1 MYEVRSALQCNFA
14 IHNTYTEYFLN
25 RNQKGDFKMT
35 KKIISM
41 ILSIAMVLSIAV
53 VGITGVSAAVD
64 SDGRYVPSEGVETHR
79 IYFAMPNS
87 WKSAKYGADSAG
99 IFGGMD
105 LILMDLSRE
114 QSVLRGRVTKCRLLM
129 LNRIFIMLISRQM

>member
-35 KKIISM
+35 KKIMSM

-53 VGITGVSAAVD
+53 VGISGVSAAVD
-64 SDGRYVPSEGVETHR
+64 SDGRYGRAQNTVQILRE
-79 IYFAMPNS
+79 F
-87 WKSAKYGADSAG
+87 
-99 IFGGMD
+99 FGGMD

>member
-1 MYEVRSALQCNFA
+1 ML
-14 IHNTYTEYFLN
+14 
-25 RNQKGDFKMT
+25 
-35 KKIISM
+35 
-41 ILSIAMVLSIAV
+41 LSIAMVLSVAV
-53 VGITGVSAAVD
+53 VGISGVSAAVD

-99 IFGGMD
+99 IFWWNGSDTDGFVE
-105 LILMDLSRE
+105 E

>member
-1 MYEVRSALQCNFA
+1 
-14 IHNTYTEYFLN
+14 
-25 RNQKGDFKMT
+25 MT
-35 KKIISM
+35 KKLISM
-41 ILSIAMVLSIAV
+41 LLSIAMVLSVAV
-53 VGITGVSAAVD
+53 VGISGVSAAVD

-114 QSVLRGRVTKCRLLM
+114 QSVLRGRVTKCRLLI
-129 LNRIFIMLISRQM
+129 LLLICIILIYLRMSI

>member
-1 MYEVRSALQCNFA
+1 MQCNFA

-35 KKIISM
+35 KKIMSM

-53 VGITGVSAAVD
+53 VGISGVSAAVD

-79 IYFAMPNS
+79 IYLQC
-87 WKSAKYGADSAG
+87 
-99 IFGGMD
+99 
-105 LILMDLSRE
+105 LIL
-114 QSVLRGRVTKCRLLM
+114 GRAQNTVQILDGFLVEW
-129 LNRIFIMLISRQM
+129 I